1 MAKLTPMD
9 YAFLAL
15 ESPESPKHV
24 AGLQIFEPPKG
35 IKNKRKFVQDLFADL
50 MQHTECTAPFNQK
63 LKVPRIG
70 LPEWIEDEQLEL
82 EYHVRHSVLPR
93 PGSRRQLY
101 EMVSR
106 LHANLLDRSRPVWE
120 CHLIEGLE
128 KGRFAIYTKIHHALA
143 DGISASRF
151 LTNGLSESPDD
162 ASITPIWAPRPR
174 ERKRR
179 EREDKGLLDDLKG
192 AARLLK
198 GRLSTTVGLSKLI
211 LKLKTQAMGLNRE
224 TLPIPFTAST
234 TDLNLPLAKA
244 KTFSAAAFPMER
256 FKAIGKAADA
266 SLNDVLLTVC
276 DMAIQWYL
284 RDHGTT
290 LDKPLVCQMPV
301 SLRREGEEGGNQIAI
316 ALIELG
322 TVSADPLTRLNQIK
336 AAAGDLKE
344 EYGAMDAEVAM
355 IYTLLV
361 QGAAQVADSLKLGE
375 QLPPLGNIMV
385 SNVPGPREALYLNG
399 ARLQEIYPLSVM
411 PPGQASNVTVLSYA
425 GDLNMGVIAG
435 RSALPELEGMTDHMW
450 EAFEAL
456 ETAIVGEAR
465 P

>member
-9 YAFLAL
+9 YAFLAT

-24 AGLQIFEPPKG
+24 AGLQIFEPAKG
-35 IKNKRKFVQDLFADL
+35 TRNKSKFVQDLFADL
-50 MQHTECTAPFNQK
+50 MRHTECTAPFNQK

-70 LPEWIEDEQLEL
+70 MPEWVEDEKLEFD
-82 EYHVRHSVLPR
+82 YHVRRSVLPK
-93 PGSRRQLY
+93 PGSRQQLY

-106 LHANLLDRSRPVWE
+106 LHANLLDRSRPLWE

-128 KGRFAIYTKIHHALA
+128 KGRFAIYTKIHHSVA
-143 DGISASRF
+143 DGITAGRF
-151 LTNGLSESPDD
+151 LTNCLSESPDE
-162 ASITPIWAPRPR
+162 ASITPIWAPRQ
-174 ERKRR
+174 RKRR
-179 EREDKGLLDDLKG
+179 EREDKSLLDDLMG
-192 AARLLK
+192 AAKLLK
-198 GRLSTTVGLSKLI
+198 GQLSTAAGLSKLV
-211 LKLKTQAMGLNRE
+211 LKLKTQALGLNRA
-224 TLPIPFTAST
+224 TLPIPFMAST
-234 TDLNLPLAKA
+234 TDLNLPLTKA
-244 KTFSAAAFPMER
+244 KTFSSVAFPMDR
-256 FKAIGKAADA
+256 FKAIGKATDA

-290 LDKPLVCQMPV
+290 LDKPLVCQIPV
-301 SLRREGEEGGNQIAI
+301 SLRREGEEGGNQIAV

-322 TVSADPLTRLNQIK
+322 TVSADPVTRLKQIK
-336 AAAGDLKE
+336 AGAKDLKE

-361 QGAAQVADSLKLGE
+361 QGAAQIADSLKLGG
-375 QLPPLGNIMV
+375 LIPPLGNIMV
-385 SNVPGPREALYLNG
+385 SNVPGPRETLYLNG
-399 ARLQEIYPLSVM
+399 ARLQEIYPLSTM

-425 GDLNMGVIAG
+425 GNLNMGVIAG

-456 ETAIVGEAR
+456 ETAVIGEAKT
-465 P
+465 